1 MRNSNFYFI
10 WCFIYAIAI
19 VGKKDVKLWYLYFIY
34 FRDLGN
40 NKSIL
45 IEFGNEKQIIDYWI
59 RDQPLIVITHGWRG
73 SDEDDKGVFAI
84 KTGRQLKIKI
94 VFKTAV

>member
-1 MRNSNFYFI
+1 MYNTV
-10 WCFIYAIAI
+10 AI
-19 VGKKDVKLWYLYFIY
+19 VDKTLKGVKLWCLYFIY

-45 IEFGNEKQIIDYWI
+45 IELGNEKQMIEYWI
-59 RDQPLIVITHGWRG
+59 RGQPLIVITHGWRG

-84 KTGRQLKIKI
+84 KTGN
-94 VFKTAV
+94 